1 MSIMAI
7 HEKWFL
13 LRPFLGKMFW
23 VQTFS
28 ALWFAQQEEDIVL
41 QTNFYTSY
49 YISAAIFLLVLIF
62 ANAGV

>member
-1 MSIMAI
+1 MRNG
-7 HEKWFL
+7 FC

-23 VQTFS
+23 VKTFS

-49 YISAAIFLLVLIF
+49 YISAAMFLPVLIF
-62 ANAGV
+62 ANVGV